1 MDKRTFLAFIL
12 SSAVLV
18 LWYFFFLPV
27 PTPKKLSPD
36 QPVVSPPAQTAPSP
50 VQNVQKTKSP
60 ARAKAILLE
69 TPSVRIHA
77 ESSNG
82 GLTHYFIKEKADSA
96 LWPDLVLSI
105 AQPLLSTPGV
115 PFSRYESTGGER
127 VVLRGAL
134 PAGPGQK
141 GGHVEITKEL
151 HLRSQDFLY
160 EISLSLYNPSRLET
174 TLRREEPLGF
184 YISGLG
190 TDVSG
195 EKENAGLLR
204 SIGLINSSGAKVKKL
219 APGSYPAGG
228 FGWAGVDNQYFL
240 VAFISASK
248 GAQFVVR
255 REASPQVAL
264 TFPSEIR
271 LQPKERK
278 TLSALL
284 YLGPKRY
291 TALKEL
297 KVDGKPAHLEASVD
311 FGWFGWIAKAC
322 LHTLYLFY
330 RWTKNYGVAII
341 LLTFL
346 MQVLIFPLSKKS
358 YASMAKMKE
367 IAPLMEAIR
376 IKYKDDA
383 KRMNTEMMELYK
395 SKGVNPM
402 GGCLPLLLQMPIFVA
417 LYNTLRGVYELRGAP
432 FVLWIRDLSV
442 KDPYYVLPILM
453 GAVMF
458 LQQKLSPPAGDPQ
471 QAKIFQFMPLIF
483 TFMFLSFPSGLVL
496 YWLVSSLISFGVQK
510 LFFTKSRPV

>member
-18 LWYFFFLPV
+18 LWYFFFLPAPV
-27 PTPKKLSPD
+27 PKKPAPEKVAVSSPGRTAST
-36 QPVVSPPAQTAPSP
+36 PLPKIKSLLPA
-50 VQNVQKTKSP
+50 KE
-60 ARAKAILLE
+60 ILLE

-96 LWPDLVLSI
+96 FWPDLVLSI
-105 AQPLLSTPGV
+105 AQSLLSTPGV
-115 PFSRYESTGGER
+115 RFAKYERLDESRMSFWGE
-127 VVLRGAL
+127 L
-134 PAGPGQK
+134 PATEGPGNSRI
-141 GGHVEITKEL
+141 EIIKTLDFKQPQE
-151 HLRSQDFLY
+151 FLY
-160 EISLSLYNPSRLET
+160 EISISLYNPSRLET

-195 EKENAGLLR
+195 EKQNAGLLR
-204 SIGLINSSGAKVKKL
+204 SIGLVSGERIKKL
-219 APGSYPAGG
+219 SPGSYPAGG

-240 VAFISASK
+240 AAFISASK
-248 GAQFVVR
+248 EAQFVVR

-291 TALKEL
+291 TALKGL
-297 KVDGKPAHLEASVD
+297 RVAGKPAHLEASVD
-311 FGWFGWIAKAC
+311 FGWFTWIGKAC
-322 LHTLYLFY
+322 LHTLHFFY

-346 MQVLIFPLSKKS
+346 MQALIFPLSKKS

-383 KRMNTEMMELYK
+383 KRMNTEMMELYR

-453 GAVMF
+453 GAIMF

-496 YWLVSSLISFGVQK
+496 YWLVSSLLSFGVQK
-510 LFFTKSRPV
+510 LFFAKSGGAK